1 MLKFIIT
8 LAVAYVVG
16 VFGFA
21 QIIGS
26 LRTFKIRGPGASMF
40 TILLWSVILF
50 GVAKLLLSF
59 LGNETTALWI
69 GYGISCVQML
79 MQRNIE

>member
-1 MLKFIIT
+1 MFRFIIT

-26 LRTFKIRGPGASMF
+26 FRTFHIRGPGASMF
-40 TILLWSVILF
+40 TIILWSVILF